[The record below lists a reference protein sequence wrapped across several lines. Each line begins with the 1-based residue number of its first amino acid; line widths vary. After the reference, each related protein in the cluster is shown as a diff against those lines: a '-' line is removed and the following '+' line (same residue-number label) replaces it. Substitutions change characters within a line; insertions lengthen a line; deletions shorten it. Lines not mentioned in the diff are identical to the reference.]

1 MRPALII
8 ALLPALAACGQTGPL
23 YLPDANVETPV
34 EIRTTAPAPAP
45 APAPADEDKD
55 KEKQNTQPP
64 GG

>member
-34 EIRTTAPAPAP
+34 EIRAPAPAP
-45 APAPADEDKD
+45 HLRPRTRD
-55 KEKQNTQPP
+55 KEKKNTQPP